1 MSPDEVIIPV
11 STPGASEAADLIKK
25 TADSFVGLGEGA
37 DKAAAGVDA
46 STASLKENTKT
57 AKMNQAA
64 IDALNGAESESTKAR
79 DGSTTAVDGETAAL
93 ADNTNVARE
102 NAAAKDAATIATE
115 RFSARMVDSQVAIA
129 MANANYSK
137 TYTALTRMESI
148 GTPAIMKAATW
159 SALGIGGIAYESV
172 KQYMNLNKS
181 LMQTITQAGVSPNR
195 MGFLTQMDL
204 NVAKQTGQSIAGV
217 ADMIY
222 RVASGTASWNN
233 GLGAT
238 NKQLQNVVSNVARL
252 NVLGGV
258 PAGAA
263 SEQSARVVAALLNAN
278 LPGVGNDANKA
289 GALINATVGAG
300 DIRQGELISSVGRGL
315 LAAAQANGATA
326 KDAMAWIDL
335 LTTLGATG
343 SIAGTRVTTGLTL
356 LSANTKQGS
365 MALGMVGIKPGEV
378 QKIIAHQG
386 IAAAA
391 TFLNNQIAQFN
402 PIENYPKVGKGQ
414 GRQGAINELQSWG
427 VNNISSQLISDWS
440 SGVLR
445 DPKTK
450 QQQDELRQIRTLI
463 LTKAFG
469 GAKQYVTV
477 ATLLNNVGR
486 YVGINNA
493 IGRNDTQ
500 AVYQA
505 AVARAENT
513 PSVVFHKALIGI
525 QADLVQVGKELTPVA
540 VEAARGLLLLTN
552 TLTHFKAILVPIG
565 LSLAYILGAAG
576 LSKAASIGKGAQR
589 MFGAGN
595 ALGSKAYSGL
605 GRVFGGEKNAMGRFF
620 GHLGSSLDNP
630 SSVYNIGRGTA
641 EKKLADDLAMSGVK
655 INQGGDKILTAAR
668 IMAGESSSGGGFG
681 GGRRSPSSLEKQL
694 VKDAENAGNLSEDE
708 KRVLQYHMS
717 EGKLLSKTGIR
728 NALGLGRGVANGD
741 TAKVEEIFGKI
752 SGMQN
757 AGRDLT
763 TVAKIGMTG
772 GAEDLAGA
780 IGGSAVAGAA
790 ESAGS
795 GIMATLGGMGAGD
808 LLAGALGMAGGP
820 VGMILMSTLA
830 ATVGP
835 AILKG
840 LGGLGSLFAPHAV
853 KPAYIPHHGL
863 TSLTA
868 VKSKIQ
874 QLQAQLS
881 ALYSKNGGAPTAA
894 DFAKINNIQ
903 SQLGALGQRREELAT
918 DPSRVFNPI
927 YAMLKNKNYAKSYK
941 DLEAYSREGYLTT
954 MGFAGPIA
962 NRSRLESLYK
972 EFAASNAPAT
982 DKAQLRKALMASN
995 LWMPGEV
1002 IKGAMDPETAVATF
1016 KSIIGQNG
1024 YQWVKDQMNSPAGQA
1039 YMMSMHRDEV
1049 VAGWAKQDLKNQIH
1063 DFGQKSLVGNLS
1075 SFTRDRA
1082 MARYNTLSQ
1091 DILHMK
1097 ELQKYDLA
1105 QAAIYGVNS
1114 GGGKVY
1120 ASDAAQLA
1128 KRIDL
1133 FEKGIKTLTKN
1144 GMLSKSD
1151 IQDLA
1156 QNIARYNKKAWQELG
1171 MTQGDFQAAMVAAM
1185 NSSSGGLAAAV
1196 TRGYK
1201 NLSARGNVPVG

>member
-1 MSPDEVIIPV
+1 M
-11 STPGASEAADLIKK
+11 SEAADLANKG
-25 TADSFVGLGEGA
+25 ADAFTNLGEGA
-37 DKAAAGVDA
+37 DKAAAGVDT
-46 STASLKENTKT
+46 STAALKENTKA

-64 IDALNGAESESTKAR
+64 IDALQTAQSESTKSR
-79 DGSTTAVDGETAAL
+79 EGSTKSVDGESTTL
-93 ADNTNVARE
+93 ADNTKLTE
-102 NAAAKDAATIATE
+102 QNAAAKDAATIATE
-115 RFSARMVDSQVAIA
+115 RFAARVVDSQVAIA

-137 TYTALTRMESI
+137 TYTALTRMESV

-159 SALGIGGIAYESV
+159 TALGIGGVAYESV

-204 NVAKQTGQSIAGV
+204 NVAKQTGQSISGV

-222 RVASGTASWNN
+222 RVASGTASWNQ

-238 NKQLQNVVSNVARL
+238 NKQLQGVVSNVAKL

-278 LPGVGNDANKA
+278 LPGVGNDPNKA

-356 LSANTKQGS
+356 LSANTKQGA
-365 MALGMVGIKPGEV
+365 MAMGMVGIKPGEV
-378 QKIIAHQG
+378 QEIVAHQG

-402 PIENYPKVGKGQ
+402 PIDNYPKVGKGR

-513 PSVVFHKALIGI
+513 PSVVFHKTLIGI
-525 QADLVQVGKELTPVA
+525 QADLIQVGKELTPVA
-540 VEAARGLLLLTN
+540 TEAARGLLFLTN
-552 TLTHFKAILVPIG
+552 TLTHFKAILVPVG
-565 LSLAYILGAAG
+565 LTLAYILGAAG
-576 LSKAASIGKGAQR
+576 LSKAASISKGAIR

-595 ALGSKAYSGL
+595 ALGSKVYGGL
-605 GRVFGGEKNAMGRFF
+605 GRVLGGEKNAVGRFF
-620 GHLGSSLDNP
+620 GNMGASLDMPN
-630 SSVYNIGRGTA
+630 SAYNIGRGTA

-668 IMAGESSSGGGFG
+668 IMSGESASGGGSGGG
-681 GGRRSPSSLEKQL
+681 GGRRSASSLEKQL
-694 VKDAENAGNLSEDE
+694 IKDAENSGNLSEEE

-741 TAKVEEIFGKI
+741 TAKVEGIFSKL

-780 IGGSAVAGAA
+780 IGGSAVVGAA
-790 ESAGS
+790 ESAGG
-795 GIMATLGGMGAGD
+795 GILATLGGMGAGD
-808 LLAGALGMAGGP
+808 ILGGALGMAGGP

-830 ATVGP
+830 ATLGP
-835 AILKG
+835 AIFK
-840 LGGLGSLFAPHAV
+840 GLGSLFAGHAATSIYTP
-853 KPAYIPHHGL
+853 KHIL
-863 TSLTA
+863 TSESA

-874 QLQAQLS
+874 QLRANLA
-881 ALYSKNGGAPTAA
+881 ALYVKNGGLPTGA
-894 DFAKINNIQ
+894 DFAKINDIQ
-903 SQLGALGQRREELAT
+903 SRLGALGALDVELAMH
-918 DPSRVFNPI
+918 PAKVFNPI
-927 YAMLKNKNYAKSYK
+927 YAMWKNKKYAGAYK
-941 DLEAYSREGYLTT
+941 DLQAYSKGGYIVTP
-954 MGFAGPIA
+954 GPFGPTA
-962 NRSRLESLYK
+962 NRAILTSLYN
-972 EFAASNAPAT
+972 EFAASNAPAA
-982 DKAQLRKALMASN
+982 DKAHLHAALMASN
-995 LWMPGEV
+995 LWSPGALV
-1002 IKGAMDPETAVATF
+1002 KGSINPSTAMATF
-1016 KSIIGQNG
+1016 NSIIGKNG

-1039 YMMSMHRDEV
+1039 YMMAQHRDEV
-1049 VAGWAKQDLKNQIH
+1049 ISGWARQDLKSQIH

-1075 SFTRDRA
+1075 SFNRNRA
-1082 MARYNTLSQ
+1082 FARYNTLSQ
-1091 DILHMK
+1091 DVLHMK

-1105 QAAIYGVNS
+1105 QAALYGVHS

-1120 ASDAAQLA
+1120 TSDAAQLS

-1133 FEKGIKTLTKN
+1133 FEKGLHTLTGR
-1144 GMLSKSD
+1144 GMLSESD

-1156 QNIARYNKKAWQELG
+1156 KNIAAYNKKAWQELG
-1171 MTQGDFQAAMVAAM
+1171 MTQSDFQMAMVAAM